1 MEDLLDGSME
11 RRGASHKR
19 FGFTSFFVG
28 PIHVELSTP
37 FTLNDRS
44 TNGGLLS
51 SSWLPEGEEEEEEE
65 VVVVV
70 VVEEEEVVVVEKS
83 NPRRS
88 VSIAASCSAPL
99 FFFLY

>member
-1 MEDLLDGSME
+1 M
-11 RRGASHKR
+11 
-19 FGFTSFFVG
+19 
-28 PIHVELSTP
+28 ELSTP

-51 SSWLPEGEEEEEEE
+51 SSWLSEGEEEEE
-65 VVVVV
+65 VV
-70 VVEEEEVVVVEKS
+70 EEEVVVVEKS

-99 FFFLY
+99 FFFCTEHDGSGQQFHP